1 MKSPQPTLQM
11 NLVVSHSVKVNASPE
26 SLWEV
31 LTDPEKIK
39 IYLFGTETIT
49 DWNVGSPI
57 SFQGNYEGQ
66 TCNDKGNVLEVEKN
80 KILKYNYWSSFSG
93 LKDQLENYA
102 VVTYKL
108 EQKNNG
114 QTVFTW
120 RQEGFA
126 NEAGECHS
134 ENGLKA
140 MLDQIKKIAEV

>member
-1 MKSPQPTLQM
+1 MG
-11 NLVVSHSVKVNASPE
+11 
-26 SLWEV
+26 
-31 LTDPEKIK
+31 
-39 IYLFGTETIT
+39 F
-49 DWNVGSPI
+49 
-57 SFQGNYEGQ
+57 
-66 TCNDKGNVLEVEKN
+66 NDKFRPRKTKKYHGTLRVGEQTHYEKN

-120 RQEGFA
+120 QQEGFA
-126 NEAGECHS
+126 NEAGKCHS

>member
-1 MKSPQPTLQM
+1 MKSPQPTFQM
-11 NLVVSHSVKVNASPE
+11 NLVVYNSVTVNASPE
-26 SLWEV
+26 SLWEA
-31 LTDPEKIK
+31 LIDLEKIK
-39 IYLFGTETIT
+39 VYLFGTETIT
-49 DWNVGSPI
+49 DWNVGSSI
-57 SFQGNYEGQ
+57 SIQGNYEGQ
-66 TCNDKGNVLEVEKN
+66 IYKDKRNVLEVEKN
-80 KILKYNYWSSFSG
+80 KTFKYNYWSSFSG

-102 VVTYKL
+102 VVMYKL

-126 NEAGECHS
+126 NKAGKCHS